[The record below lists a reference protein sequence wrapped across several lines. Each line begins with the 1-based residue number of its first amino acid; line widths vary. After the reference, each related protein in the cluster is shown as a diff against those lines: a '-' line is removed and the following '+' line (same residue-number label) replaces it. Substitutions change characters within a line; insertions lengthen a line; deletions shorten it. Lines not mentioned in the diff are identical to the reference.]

1 MTKRTNQTVLLIA
14 AIGKNRELG
23 FKNDLIWK
31 IPEDIAFFKK
41 TTSGHTVVMGQR
53 TYESIG
59 HPLPHRQNIVLT
71 RDDNFK
77 AAGCLIAHSIDE
89 ALELAGDG
97 EIFIIGGGQIYAQT
111 IKLADKLYLTIIDKD
126 APADT
131 FFPEFSD
138 FKISKKLGGGSFR
151 GVKFEF
157 LEFKKS

>member
-1 MTKRTNQTVLLIA
+1 VKSRKQIISLIA

-31 IPEDIAFFKK
+31 IPEDVTFFKK

-59 HPLPHRQNIVLT
+59 RPLPKRKNIVLT
-71 RDDNFK
+71 RDRKFK
-77 AAGCLIAHSIDE
+77 AKGCLIAYSIDE
-89 ALELAGDG
+89 ALEIAGD
-97 EIFIIGGGQIYAQT
+97 EEVFIIGGGQIYAQT

-131 FFPEFSD
+131 YFPDFSD
-138 FKISKKLGGGSFR
+138 FKISKKLGGGNFS

-157 LEFKKS
+157 LEFEKS

>member
-1 MTKRTNQTVLLIA
+1 MKSRKQIISLIA

-31 IPEDIAFFKK
+31 IPEDVTFFKK

-59 HPLPHRQNIVLT
+59 RPLPKRKNIVLT
-71 RDDNFK
+71 RDRKFK
-77 AAGCLIAHSIDE
+77 AKGCLIAYSIDE
-89 ALELAGDG
+89 ALEIAGD
-97 EIFIIGGGQIYAQT
+97 EEVFIIGGGQIYAQT

-131 FFPEFSD
+131 YFPDFSD
-138 FKISKKLGGGSFR
+138 FKISKKLGGGNFS

-157 LEFKKS
+157 LEFEKS